1 MMRRLGSARLVGSKR
16 RHERLVLLR
25 IGAPGGGVWLAAGA
39 GAAIRKGSMS
49 LHDTCFL
56 SLLRLTDAA
65 MSVCANRMAL
75 PQIWQRPANAGT
87 PTLTVHSLYFHR
99 PTVPRISMVF
109 MTSSLA
115 VVTAKHRR
123 IGTTEGGQLSNRRSV
138 LPPALCGFGRKPL
151 NAKGVYEKSTAYG
164 QCPVPARIC
173 LLTYRTLWR

>member
-1 MMRRLGSARLVGSKR
+1 M
-16 RHERLVLLR
+16 VLLR

-75 PQIWQRPANAGT
+75 PQTWQRPANAGT
-87 PTLTVHSLYFHR
+87 PTFTVHSLYFHR